1 MRFRQQASPTSTWR
15 KRLATLLL
23 AGAAPLLALAQATA
37 PATTAEPAAA
47 ANTAANPAASA
58 APITIL
64 GISSSQQGGADV
76 VRIDLSAPLAAVP
89 TGFSVQTPPRV
100 ALDLPLVVNG
110 VGKPVIDINQG
121 NLRSVAIAQSG
132 DRTRLVLNLRQPAN
146 YRTELQGKVLVVV
159 LDNASAPTVA
169 ATAGDAVHFAA
180 PQNADRLPLRD
191 IDFRR
196 GADGAGRVVVALAST
211 QVGVDIRQQG
221 QSLVVEFLRSSLP
234 DTLRRRLD
242 VADFGTPVQ
251 SVATF
256 QSGDRVRMVVEPR
269 GNWEH
274 SAYQSDNQFVL
285 EVRPL
290 KPDPNKLTQGPGF
303 AGEKLS
309 LNFQNIEVRALL
321 QVIADFTNFNVVTS
335 DTVTGS
341 VTLRLKDVP
350 WDQALD
356 IIMQSK
362 GLGVRKNG
370 NVLWIAPKDELA
382 AKEQLELE
390 SKKKLAELE
399 PVRTQ
404 SFQLNYARADEV
416 AKGLSGQT
424 QGGSASNSSSGGGAG
439 SSGSS
444 AGSGS
449 SSSGN
454 NAQRILSPRGSV
466 IFETR
471 TNQLFVT
478 DIPSKLEEVQALI
491 AKIDIPV
498 RQVLIEARIVEA
510 DDKFGRTLGVKLGAS
525 DLRGIQGG
533 IPGYSVGGGNYLT
546 VGGGSVADRS
556 VGSSVA
562 NQTLQTGRTG
572 AAALT
577 AAYNNS
583 NFVNLPANGINS
595 VFGGQSISSFA
606 LSLFSPAANR
616 FLNLELS
623 ALEADGKGKIIS
635 SPRVITADQ
644 TKAIIEQGTELPYQ
658 VATSSGA
665 TSIQFRKANLKL
677 EVKPQ
682 ITPEGSVI
690 MVLDINKDSVG
701 QSTPSGFAIDT
712 KHVQTEVLVEN
723 GGTVVIGGI
732 FTQTETSDTTKVPLL
747 GDVPYVGALF
757 RNTVKAAVKTE
768 LLIFITP
775 KIVTDR
781 AAVR

>member
-1 MRFRQQASPTSTWR
+1 MNTLQEITTMPKWR
-15 KRLATLLL
+15 ARLAAVVL
-23 AGAAPLLALAQATA
+23 ACAAPMLVLAQATPPAAASA
-37 PATTAEPAAA
+37 PATPATPGGVTITA
-47 ANTAANPAASA
+47 
-58 APITIL
+58 
-64 GISSSQQGGADV
+64 ISSSQQAGADV
-76 VRIDLSAPLAAVP
+76 VRIELSEALTALP
-89 TGFSVQTPPRV
+89 TGFAVQAPPRI
-100 ALDLPLVVNG
+100 ALDLPG
-110 VGKPVIDINQG
+110 VGNALGKSVVDINQG
-121 NLRSVAIAQSG
+121 NLRSVAVAQAG
-132 DRTRLVLNLRQPAN
+132 ERTRLVLNLRQAAN

-159 LDNASAPTVA
+159 LDNAGAVA
-169 ATAGDAVHFAA
+169 AAPAPNDAVHFAA
-180 PQNADRLPLRD
+180 PQNQDRLPLRD

-196 GADGAGRVVVALAST
+196 GGDGAGRVVVALAST

-234 DTLRRRLD
+234 ETLRRRLD

-251 SVATF
+251 SVTTF

-285 EVRPL
+285 EVRPV
-290 KPDPNKLTQGPGF
+290 KADPNKLTQGPGF
-303 AGEKLS
+303 TGEKLS

-335 DTVTGS
+335 DTVTGN

-390 SKKKLAELE
+390 SKKKIAELE

-416 AKGLSGQT
+416 AKGLSGQNSASRST
-424 QGGSASNSSSGGGAG
+424 DTGSGAGGSSSTASGSSGAGSSSGGG
-439 SSGSS
+439 SQ
-444 AGSGS
+444 
-449 SSSGN
+449 
-454 NAQRILSPRGSV
+454 AQRILSPRGSV

-478 DIPSKLEEVQALI
+478 DIPSKLEEIQVLI
-491 AKIDIPV
+491 GKIDIPV

-510 DDKFGRTLGVKLGAS
+510 DDKFGRTLGVKLGGS

-533 IPGYSVGGGNYLT
+533 IPGYSVSGGNYVT
-546 VGGGSVADRS
+546 VGGNS
-556 VGSSVA
+556 VGVA
-562 NQTLQTGRTG
+562 NQTLQTGLTG
-572 AAALT
+572 TAATAAAY
-577 AAYNNS
+577 ANS
-583 NFVNLPANGINS
+583 NFVNLPGSTINS
-595 VFGGQSISSFA
+595 VFGGQSLPSFA

-644 TKAIIEQGTELPYQ
+644 NKAIIEQGTELPYQ

-701 QSTPSGFAIDT
+701 QSTPQGFAIDT

-732 FTQTETSDTTKVPLL
+732 FTQTDSSDVNKVPFL
-747 GDVPYVGALF
+747 GDVPVVGALF
-757 RNTVKAAVKTE
+757 RNTTKVSTKTE

-775 KIVTDR
+775 KIVTER
-781 AAVR
+781 AAAR